1 MSLKYIVVI
10 LFIFLL
16 SCTKENVISMNA
28 ETTKVQNSNEI
39 NDKQPLTFVQKD
51 LGTETRQGLK
61 FVNDVAVAHID
72 KYNQQYGTKYES
84 LEPDFRIFVNKC
96 LVPLRAEWGSFEQGY
111 VMNYD
116 PNAWFVKV
124 YCDKTLKSTSNPQGK
139 GWDILV
145 PTTRP
150 KHSDD
155 KSSSDFK

>member
-1 MSLKYIVVI
+1 MINIQSI
-10 LFIFLL
+10 LMMTIICLTAC
-16 SCTKENVISMNA
+16 SHQHIISDS
-28 ETTKVQNSNEI
+28 ELPTTEHQTNHQSK
-39 NDKQPLTFVQKD
+39 LTFVQKD

-61 FVNDVAVAHID
+61 FVNDVAVAHIEQ
-72 KYNQQYGTKYES
+72 YNQQYGTKYES